1 MSLCDHC
8 ALPVKEGGEITADFD
23 GEVKIFC
30 CHACLGVYGL
40 IHGEGLDGF
49 YERRRGWS
57 PGPVE
62 TRAIDA
68 AAFRNGV
75 REVGA
80 ECETDI
86 MVDGIRCASCIW
98 LNEKILERTEGVTFA
113 QLNYAT
119 HRARIRWDPSQL
131 GLDAILARIASIGYV
146 PRPYV
151 PQAFEEE
158 QGRQARD
165 LLQRFGTAA
174 FFSMQL
180 MLFSVAL
187 YAGFFQGMDEAI
199 KRIFHLISLVMATPV
214 LFYSGWPLI
223 KGSIRGLMN
232 RAFTMDLLIAAGAS
246 SAYFYSIM
254 EMFGGGEVY
263 FDTVAMIITL
273 ILLGRYLERMAKN
286 KASESINQLVQLAP
300 REARRVEAAE
310 GSVAPGTGAPDT
322 GADGE
327 PVVQAAASQAAVTLA
342 AATRTMIPVELI
354 AIGDSIEVLPGER
367 IPLDGIVLLG
377 ASEVDES
384 MLSGESRPC
393 AKGPGSMVYGGTM
406 NLHGHLVFE
415 VAVTGK
421 DTVLAGII
429 RAVEDAQSRR
439 APIQA
444 VADRAVAL
452 FVPTVLIIA
461 IATFFGWI
469 LAGATASKALMDAVS
484 VLVIACPCALG
495 LATPLAILIGTSHA
509 ASLGILIKGGD
520 VVEKGSR
527 IDFVV
532 FDKTGTLTEGRPTL
546 TYFRAAG
553 LPEAEVLSLAA
564 SLERLSEHSLAKA
577 VLETGRGLETRSVS
591 DFAAVPGRGAEGR
604 IEGMMLRIGTREF
617 VLGGAAVSED
627 AVLSD
632 PAAASEIE
640 ALESSGVTVFYLS
653 VEGQIRGVFGV
664 SDSPRP
670 EAAEAVRS
678 LGHMGMG
685 VAMITGDNR
694 GTALSIAGKVGIA
707 EVHAQT
713 SPSGKAGEIGRLEAA
728 GRRVLMVGDGIND
741 APALV
746 EASIGMALGRATD
759 VALESA
765 DIVTVRPNLAL
776 VARSIGIMKKTFSII
791 RQNIFWAFFY
801 NVVAI
806 PLALAGILH
815 PIVAAAAMALSSLTV
830 VGNSLR
836 ARRS

>member
-1 MSLCDHC
+1 MPHCDHC
-8 ALPVKEGGEITADFD
+8 ALPVKEGGEIWGDFD
-23 GEVKIFC
+23 GERKIFC

-57 PGPVE
+57 AGPVD

-68 AAFRNGV
+68 AAFRDAV
-75 REVGA
+75 REVGP

-86 MVDGIRCASCIW
+86 MVDGIRCASCVW

-113 QLNYAT
+113 RLNYAT
-119 HRARIRWDPSQL
+119 HRARIRWDPSR
-131 GLDAILARIASIGYV
+131 LDLDVILARIASIGYV
-146 PRPYV
+146 PKPYI
-151 PQAFEEE
+151 PRAFEDE
-158 QGRQARD
+158 QRRQARD

-187 YAGFFQGMDEAI
+187 YAGFFQGMEAGI
-199 KRIFHLISLVMATPV
+199 KRVFHVISLALATPV

-232 RAFTMDLLIAAGAS
+232 RAFTMDLLIVVGAS
-246 SAYFYSIM
+246 SAYGYSIM
-254 EMFGGGEVY
+254 EMARGGEVY

-300 REARRVEAAE
+300 REARRIEAVSGPGLTETSAE
-310 GSVAPGTGAPDT
+310 PAVAA
-322 GADGE
+322 
-327 PVVQAAASQAAVTLA
+327 
-342 AATRTMIPVELI
+342 RTMIPVELV
-354 AIGDSIEVLPGER
+354 AVGDSIEVLPGER
-367 IPLDGIVLLG
+367 IPLDGIVRFG
-377 ASEVDES
+377 TSEADES
-384 MLSGESRPC
+384 MLTGESRSR
-393 AKGPGSMVYGGTM
+393 AKTPGSEVFGGTM

-415 VAVTGK
+415 VTVTGK

-429 RAVEDAQSRR
+429 RAVEDAQGRR

-444 VADRAVAL
+444 IADRAVAL

-461 IATFFGWI
+461 IATFVGWL

-520 VVEKGSR
+520 VVEKGSH

-532 FDKTGTLTEGRPTL
+532 FDKTGTLTEGRPVL
-546 TYFRAAG
+546 SFFRATG
-553 LPEAEVLSLAA
+553 LPEAEVLGLAA

-577 VLETGRGLETRSVS
+577 VLEAGRGLETRAVT

-604 IEGMMLRIGTREF
+604 IEGRMHRIGSSDF
-617 VLGGAAVSED
+617 VQGGAAVRESVGLQD
-627 AVLSD
+627 LVTA
-632 PAAASEIE
+632 PEIE
-640 ALESSGVTVFYLS
+640 ALESSGASVFFLAI
-653 VEGQIRGVFGV
+653 EGRIHGVFGV

-670 EAAEAVRS
+670 EAAEAVCAIGR
-678 LGHMGMG
+678 MGMG
-685 VAMITGDNR
+685 VSMITGDNR
-694 GTALSIAGKVGIA
+694 GTAAAIAGKVGIT

-713 SPSGKAGEIGRLEAA
+713 SPVGKAAEIGRLEAA
-728 GRRVLMVGDGIND
+728 GRSVLMVGDGIND

-765 DIVTVRPNLAL
+765 DIVTVRPDLLL
-776 VARSIGIMKKTFSII
+776 VARSVAIMKKTFSVI

-806 PLALAGILH
+806 PLALAGLLH